1 MGSEQSRSNILSS
14 FADLRPYHLLGYSML
29 LGTEIFQTFFVTKIC
44 HRVLPRSAFTTLQ
57 RKIFPVYF
65 TIQAS
70 LVGFLILTYPP
81 SSFISLANSRV
92 DTALLT
98 AAGIFSLLNL
108 FRYGPGTASVM
119 QERIHQGI
127 IYEVITKNEH

>member
-1 MGSEQSRSNILSS
+1 MGSEQSKWNILSS
-14 FADLRPYHLLGYSML
+14 FADLRPYHLLGYSVL

-44 HRVLPRSAFTTLQ
+44 HQVLPRSAFTTLQ

-65 TIQAS
+65 TTQTCLIA
-70 LVGFLILTYPP
+70 FLILTYPP
-81 SSFISLANSRV
+81 FSFASLANSRV
-92 DTALLT
+92 DAALLT
-98 AAGIFSLLNL
+98 AAGILSLLNL

-127 IYEVITKNEH
+127 IYEMITKNEH